1 MTEQYPPGE
10 FEKENHSEFFTA
22 KGERVRSKSELL
34 ISEQLCKHGIPYR
47 YEKTIELLEWNRVIV
62 CRPDFTVMNRRTGKI
77 YLYEHFGRMDD
88 FMYVENSMRKL
99 DLYEKNG
106 YLLGKNLII
115 TRETIASPL
124 NIQKVDSYIKEFLL

>member
-1 MTEQYPPGE
+1 
-10 FEKENHSEFFTA
+10 
-22 KGERVRSKSELL
+22 
-34 ISEQLCKHGIPYR
+34 
-47 YEKTIELLEWNRVIV
+47 
-62 CRPDFTVMNRRTGKI
+62 MNRRTGKI

>member
-1 MTEQYPPGE
+1 
-10 FEKENHSEFFTA
+10 
-22 KGERVRSKSELL
+22 
-34 ISEQLCKHGIPYR
+34 
-47 YEKTIELLEWNRVIV
+47 
-62 CRPDFTVMNRRTGKI
+62 MNRRTGKI

-115 TRETIASPL
+115 TRETVASPL